1 MAFKIKDGIRVG
13 ATDVFN
19 NSGTLL
25 VNSPTASKL
34 ETARTISISGDV
46 TGNVSF
52 DGSQNVD
59 ITATIA
65 ANSVA
70 LGTDTTG
77 SYVATVASSGGTL
90 SVTGSGSETAA
101 VNIDLPNSG
110 VTAGQYGSATA
121 VPVLTVDAQGRITLA
136 STATIVTS
144 FTIAGDTGTPDLVS
158 GGETLT
164 FVGTDPIDTAIT
176 GNTVTIS
183 AKDATTTTK
192 GVASFAAADFS
203 VTSGA
208 VSISNVNLGTQTTG
222 NYVATIAGTANQVT
236 VSGSGSE
243 TAAVTLSLPQN
254 IHTGASPTFAGA
266 TLDAVQVGITAA
278 NEIDTSSGNLVID
291 SAGGTV
297 TIDDN
302 LIVSGNLTVNG
313 TTTTVNSTVTT
324 VDDPVITLGGDNA
337 PAADDGKDRGV
348 EFRWHNG
355 TSAKIGFFGFDD
367 STQKFTFIPD
377 ATNTSEVFSGTKGTI
392 DANIDWADV
401 LNKPDPVVTVTL
413 TGDVTGTGNAT
424 LTDLASGTISFAT
437 TIAANSVALG
447 TDTTGNYVATI
458 SGTTNQVT
466 VSGSGSETAAITLS
480 LPQDIHAQATPT
492 FSGVKF
498 GVTGT
503 ETALDKAVT
512 TTLATTTTTAID
524 SFAVGTY
531 RSAKY
536 VVQITQGTNY
546 QVSEVLVIH
555 NGTTTFMTE
564 YGVLETNGSLATFS
578 SDISAGNARLL
589 VTMASATSAT
599 INIKR
604 TALVV

>member
-1 MAFKIKDGIRVG
+1 MAFKIKDGVRIGSV
-13 ATDVFN
+13 DVFN
-19 NSGTLL
+19 NDGELL
-25 VNSPTASKL
+25 VNSPTTTKL
-34 ETARTISISGDV
+34 ANSRTISLSGDV
-46 TGNVSF
+46 TGSVSF
-52 DGSQNVD
+52 DGSSNVS
-59 ITATIA
+59 ITTTIG

-77 SYVATVASSGGTL
+77 NYVATVASSGGTV

-101 VNIDLPNSG
+101 INVDLPNSG
-110 VTAGQYGSATA
+110 VTAGSYGSATSI
-121 VPVLTVDAQGRITLA
+121 PVLTVDAQGRITVA
-136 STATIVTS
+136 TTASISTALG
-144 FTIAGDTGTPDLVS
+144 IAGDTGTDDVS
-158 GGETLT
+158 LGSDTLT
-164 FVGTDPIDTAIT
+164 FVGTDPIDTAVT
-176 GNTVTIS
+176 NNTVTIS
-183 AKDATTTTK
+183 AKDATTSSK
-192 GVASFAAADFS
+192 GVASFASADFAVS
-203 VTSGA
+203 SGA

-222 NYVATIAGTANQVT
+222 NYVATIAGTSNQVT
-236 VSGSGSE
+236 VTGSGSE
-243 TAAVTLSLPQN
+243 TAAVTLSLPQD

-266 TLDAVQVGITAA
+266 TLDAITVGVTGATT
-278 NEIDTSSGNLVID
+278 IDTTSGNLTIN
-291 SAGGTV
+291 SAGGTTTV
-297 TIDDN
+297 DDN
-302 LIVSGNLTVNG
+302 LVVSGNLTVNG
-313 TTTTVNSTVTT
+313 TTTTINSTITSI
-324 VDDPVITLGGDNA
+324 DDPIFTLGGDVA
-337 PAADDGKDRGV
+337 PTVNDAKDRGI
-348 EFRWHNG
+348 EYRWHNG
-355 TSAKIGFFGFDD
+355 TDAKVGFFGYDA
-367 STQKFTFIPD
+367 STSKFTFIPD

-447 TDTTGNYVATI
+447 TDTTGNYVATVA
-458 SGTTNQVT
+458 GTANQVT

-480 LPQDIHAQATPT
+480 LPQDIHTQATPT

-536 VVQITQGTNY
+536 VMQITQGTNY